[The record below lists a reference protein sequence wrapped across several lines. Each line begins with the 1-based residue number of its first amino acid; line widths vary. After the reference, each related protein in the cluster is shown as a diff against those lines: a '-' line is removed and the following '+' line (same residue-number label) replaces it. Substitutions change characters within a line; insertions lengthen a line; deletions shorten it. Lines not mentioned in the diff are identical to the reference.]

1 MNHQTV
7 VQSDG
12 TLKLTTVD
20 AFLEAVP
27 TDIQIY
33 GHNFI
38 WHTQQNQNYLK
49 SLIAPQMNI
58 ESDSNI
64 ANILTGD
71 ASNFNSGTSGG
82 WSSWGNNKEEQTIEN
97 GIGEDGT
104 ACMAL
109 KNKGD
114 NSGEAYTAQCGYTI
128 DKYLQANKEKIIKLK
143 AK

>member
-1 MNHQTV
+1 MFLLLKIQLQI
-7 VQSDG
+7 QSEP
-12 TLKLTTVD
+12 LLSMR
-20 AFLEAVP
+20 
-27 TDIQIY
+27 
-33 GHNFI
+33 HN
-38 WHTQQNQNYLK
+38 QKYLK

-64 ANILTGD
+64 ANILTGY

-109 KNKGD
+109 KNKVM
-114 NSGEAYTAQCGYTI
+114 TI
-128 DKYLQANKEKIIKLK
+128 DLDVCRYRFQKSIDCCEF
-143 AK
+143 